1 MDPGNLDNPDLRQ
14 FQQFLQGVKL
24 PTPKEEVA
32 SNTESNGASQDVV
45 QQIRAAAPERFDGAE
60 EVMQAARAPSC
71 RSLEKVIGL
80 GAPVLAPGRVPPGC
94 DDRSVLPSDLLASLT
109 VPCFQQFPEF
119 PHLGPQFG
127 DASFDQGSN
136 ALLDA
141 VEPRF
146 VLGPP
151 EILVG
156 SGRILPAQFLQ
167 HLPHAL
173 GETRVGVA
181 SRHTA
186 EQTLEPTPE

>member
-1 MDPGNLDNPDLRQ
+1 MRGSY
-14 FQQFLQGVKL
+14 LQG
-24 PTPKEEVA
+24 
-32 SNTESNGASQDVV
+32 Q
-45 QQIRAAAPERFDGAE
+45 
-60 EVMQAARAPSC
+60 
-71 RSLEKVIGL
+71 VIGL
-80 GAPVLAPGRVPPGC
+80 GTPVLAPGRVTPGC
-94 DDRSVLPSDLLASLT
+94 DERSDLSRDLLASLR

-127 DASFDQGSN
+127 DASLDQGSN

-156 SGRILPAQFLQ
+156 LGWILLAQFLQ
-167 HLPHAL
+167 HLPHVL

-186 EQTLEPTPE
+186 EQPLEPTPE